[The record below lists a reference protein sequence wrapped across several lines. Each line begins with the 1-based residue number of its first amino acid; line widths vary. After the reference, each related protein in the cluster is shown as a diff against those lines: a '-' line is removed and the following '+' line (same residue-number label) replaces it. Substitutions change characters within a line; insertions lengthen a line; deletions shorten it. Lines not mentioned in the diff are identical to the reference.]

1 MTGIEQIRLKIER
14 ADKHI
19 RDLQAAIVAFKETDP
34 YKFAVKEDAESGKLI
49 YYVSR
54 LTSTPSDIV
63 LICGDALF
71 NLRGALDYLAVQLF
85 IKNNPNCGSIPRH
98 VGFPIME
105 SATKYEAESPGKIK
119 GLSDSAIEAI
129 NAVKPYGGGNECLWH
144 LHALNNLS
152 KHRLLITAAAQY
164 RSVNIGAHI
173 RQAWNGAFD
182 HFPDLFML
190 PTGMGKFPLEVG
202 DPLVE
207 DAIFAEVNP
216 NMKFRVEISFNEP
229 GIVQREPIFET
240 LKGMFDLV
248 GHIVTDIAP
257 LL

>member
-19 RDLQAAIVAFKETDP
+19 RDLQTAIVAFKETDP
-34 YKFAVKEDAESGKLI
+34 YKFAVKEDAESRKLI

-54 LTSTPSDIV
+54 LDPTPSDIL

-71 NLRGALDYLAVQLF
+71 NLRGALDYLAIQLF
-85 IKNNPNCGSIPRH
+85 IKNNPNCSSVPRYIC
-98 VGFPIME
+98 FPISE
-105 SATKYEAESPGKIK
+105 SAAKHKAESPRKVE
-119 GLSDSAIEAI
+119 GLSDNAIKAI
-129 NAVKPYGGGNECLWH
+129 NDIKPHHGGNEGLWH

-173 RQAWNGAFD
+173 RQAWDGVFD

-229 GIVQREPIFET
+229 GIVQCEPVFVS
-240 LKGMFDLV
+240 LCQMSKLV
-248 GHIVTDIAP
+248 SEIVTAFRK